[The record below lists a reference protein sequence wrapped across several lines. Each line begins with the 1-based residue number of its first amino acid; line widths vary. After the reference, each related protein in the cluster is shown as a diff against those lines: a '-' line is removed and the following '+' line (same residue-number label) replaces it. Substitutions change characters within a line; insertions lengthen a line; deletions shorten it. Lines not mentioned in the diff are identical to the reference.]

1 MFSAST
7 TYGNVAKTIMHLK
20 DTNPDLTVAPFGL
33 QFPVSNAEIIDAF
46 RAHLH
51 SIPRVAA
58 SAANPD
64 PKIVCVVDSIVSNP
78 GIYMPWKE
86 MVKICKEEGVWSV
99 VDAAHSIGQEPGLNM
114 AEVQPDFWFSVRA
127 LTRPTF
133 PVCLTVGSR
142 RTATNG
148 SMQSEAVQCY
158 MCPGGMLR
166 CFDDM
171 ERTLTAW

>member
-7 TYGNVAKTIMHLK
+7 TYGNVAKTILHLN
-20 DTNPDLTVAPFGL
+20 DTNPELTVAPFGL

-46 RAHLH
+46 RAHLR

-58 SAANPD
+58 SAANSD

-86 MVKICKEEGVWSV
+86 MVKICKEEGVWSI

-114 AEVQPDFWFSVRA
+114 AEVQPDFWFSVRTPA
-127 LTRPTF
+127 RPSF
-133 PVCLTVGSR
+133 LVCLIVGSH

-148 SMQSEAVQCY
+148 CMQNEAVRCS
-158 MCPGGMLR
+158 MCPGGMSAWFCLLAR
-166 CFDDM
+166 I
-171 ERTLTAW
+171 LTAC